1 MADNRGNRRGSA
13 AQVSDAS
20 VGGAEDFLK
29 LSKALKAAG
38 ETELRKELNTELRRA
53 AKPLIPMTRQAAR
66 SRLPQRGG
74 LAESVARAPQRVQVR
89 TGEKTAGVRLVVASR
104 RAAARAANRG
114 LIRHPV
120 FADAA
125 EPRKDWTWVEQKVQ
139 GGWFDET
146 VEREAPRV
154 ARPAIEQAL
163 ESIAE
168 KVVREVKRGG

>member
-1 MADNRGNRRGSA
+1 MADNRGNLRGSA
-13 AQVSDAS
+13 AAASDAS

-38 ETELRKELNTELRRA
+38 ETELRKELNAALRNA

-89 TGEKTAGVRLVVASR
+89 TGDRTAGVRLVVGGR
-104 RAAARAANRG
+104 RSAARAANRG
-114 LIRHPV
+114 VIRHPV
-120 FADAA
+120 FGR
-125 EPRKDWTWVEQKVQ
+125 PNSWVEQDVEP
-139 GGWFDET
+139 GWFDET
-146 VEREAPRV
+146 LEKEAPRV

-163 ESIAE
+163 ESIAD
-168 KVVREVKRGG
+168 KVVREVKRG